1 MKLKDL
7 FKKKVNIII
16 QIGEAGT
23 SSEASPGEIPPGEA
37 ERLEGGPSEE
47 EPVREEI
54 VIKNKS
60 LVSAGSWSR
69 RNMGFLSFLS
79 SLVRDYVPELKKAGI
94 YVDEQDFMAFW
105 SVLMLAGAVGG
116 FFAGFAAFFFIAR
129 NLVSALVLGTSAGLI
144 GFSLGLG
151 VPLYY
156 VSSKKSSRK
165 VELEAVLPFIV
176 ERFASYIEAG
186 APLKELI
193 NSFKDRHI
201 YGIWIDEVNEIRKEI
216 DLLGASPSEAIMNA
230 AKRSPSD
237 ELSNFLSSFVLSTKS
252 SVDLRPFINHERENI
267 MNQKRLTIDKFLEN
281 LGALTESVI
290 SLFVILPI
298 TILTMGMIAATIGG
312 GFFGLNPTALILVTS
327 FVIMPLMFLVAMESV
342 SSITPRMRR
351 SAALFFHHSC
361 DGPAY
366 RGYYFSCSPL
376 IVYVFDFY
384 LRYVVLVISKY
395 LVS

>member
-7 FKKKVNIII
+7 FKKKINITI
-16 QIGEAGT
+16 QIGETNA
-23 SSEASPGEIPPGEA
+23 SPEASPSEIPRGGAEQLAGASSDEETVGEQ
-37 ERLEGGPSEE
+37 
-47 EPVREEI
+47 I

-60 LVSAGSWSR
+60 LVSAGAWSR

-94 YVDEQDFMAFW
+94 YVNEQDFMAFW
-105 SVLMLAGAVGG
+105 SVLMFAGAVGG
-116 FFAGFAAFFFIAR
+116 FFAGFSIFFFAVHSA
-129 NLVSALVLGTSAGLI
+129 VSALVLATSAGLI

-151 VPLYY
+151 IPLYY

-201 YGIWIDEVNEIRKEI
+201 YGVWIDEVNEIRKEI
-216 DLLGASPSEAIMNA
+216 DLLGISPSEAIMNA

-237 ELSNFLSSFVLSTKS
+237 ELSNFLSSFVVSTKS
-252 SVDLRPFINHERENI
+252 SVDLRPFINHERESI
-267 MNQKRLTIDKFLEN
+267 MNQKKLTIDKFLEN

-342 SSITPRMRR
+342 SSITPRM
-351 SAALFFHHSC
+351 
-361 DGPAY
+361 
-366 RGYYFSCSPL
+366 
-376 IVYVFDFY
+376 
-384 LRYVVLVISKY
+384 
-395 LVS
+395 

>member
-7 FKKKVNIII
+7 FKKKVNITI

-23 SSEASPGEIPPGEA
+23 LSEESPGEAPSSEAEQLEA
-37 ERLEGGPSEE
+37 GPSEE
-47 EPVREEI
+47 QPPRDELI
-54 VIKNKS
+54 IKNKH
-60 LVSAGSWSR
+60 LVSAGTWSR

-105 SVLMLAGAVGG
+105 SVLMFVGAVGG
-116 FFAGFAAFFFIAR
+116 FFAGFMAFLFVVHD
-129 NLVSALVLGTSAGLI
+129 LVSALILATSAGLI

-165 VELEAVLPFIV
+165 AELEAVLPFIV

-216 DLLGASPSEAIMNA
+216 DLLGISPSEAIMNA

-351 SAALFFHHSC
+351 STVLFFHHSC

-366 RGYYFSCSPL
+366 RGYYFPCSPL
-376 IVYVFDFY
+376 IIYVFDFY
-384 LRYVVLVISKY
+384 LRQIIVVIGKHFVG
-395 LVS
+395 